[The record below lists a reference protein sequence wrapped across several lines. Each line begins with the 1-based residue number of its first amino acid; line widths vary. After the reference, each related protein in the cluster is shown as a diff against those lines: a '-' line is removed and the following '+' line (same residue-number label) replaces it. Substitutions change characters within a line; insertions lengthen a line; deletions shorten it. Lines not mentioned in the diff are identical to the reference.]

1 MSLANDVVINSVGLT
16 PNPVNASSTY
26 LAQVGAEVDVH
37 TWGDW
42 SSTSWAS
49 VAGITWG

>member
-1 MSLANDVVINSVGLT
+1 MSLASDVVVTSIGLT

-37 TWGDW
+37 TWDD
-42 SSTSWAS
+42 WAS
-49 VAGITWG
+49 ATWESVAAMTWG